1 MYGPWKPGCSGKK
14 YKDDYITPKN
24 GTANDS
30 AKIPINKQSDLEP
43 RPKVSLDEVHNI
55 SNIPY
60 NRIGNPHFPYATPI
74 TFKVGNPY
82 ILYKSKKEDLISK
95 QVWEENITAVS
106 EDYIRRQALGIGYNY
121 LF

>member
-14 YKDDYITPKN
+14 YKDDYITPKI
-24 GTANDS
+24 GTPNDS
-30 AKIPINKQSDLEP
+30 ARIPMKKQSDLEP
-43 RPKVSLDEVHNI
+43 RPKVSLDEIHNI